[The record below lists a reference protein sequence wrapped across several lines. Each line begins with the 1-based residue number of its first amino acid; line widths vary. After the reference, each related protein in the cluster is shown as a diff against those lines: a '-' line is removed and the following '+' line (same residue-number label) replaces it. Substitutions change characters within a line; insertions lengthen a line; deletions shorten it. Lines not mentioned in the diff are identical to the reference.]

1 MTVCGCNSS
10 SDLPWCGVPGLDSS
24 GHECDTSQ
32 DLWMERMTPAPAREL
47 ATGYATV
54 LHEPVLAS
62 PRSPDSVELPARPP
76 ARPAARPPFR
86 IAQGSPW
93 PGLGK
98 LVEEAAE
105 VTQVAARLIGAPNA
119 APHLAEAVLRDRLE
133 EELGD
138 LMAAAAFVAEANGLD
153 ERKIAA
159 RRAEKLSLFTRWHDK
174 G

>member
-1 MTVCGCNSS
+1 M
-10 SDLPWCGVPGLDSS
+10 PHPA
-24 GHECDTSQ
+24 
-32 DLWMERMTPAPAREL
+32 TPSHPLTLVTEDNA
-47 ATGYATV
+47 
-54 LHEPVLAS
+54 
-62 PRSPDSVELPARPP
+62 DSVEPPARPP
-76 ARPAARPPFR
+76 APPARPMARPPFR

-138 LMAAAAFVAEANGLD
+138 LMAAAAFVAQTNGLD

-174 G
+174 A